1 VRGGRAPDSRKTEP
15 HQPRALLLPHPR
27 SPLPLHDATGTAHH
41 GIRVHPLLPLP
52 LPPQA
57 GTGSHV
63 GNVAARGA
71 RGELR
76 GPLAGAG
83 SGAAD
88 SDGGSSSASDSNVA
102 GEQALRR
109 QSLQHVKGGSRGA
122 GPQASE
128 AAGGAFPAAPARPRF
143 KLVLLVVAENED
155 TVPEADWLR
164 YVDSACDDFELRVNL
179 KAARWGRDA
188 AVAAFPRVTFGRL
201 NPRRL
206 ERLLPPA
213 NLLTVSLC
221 GTPAFA
227 DGVRGMYLDMGL
239 PRTLISITG

>member
-1 VRGGRAPDSRKTEP
+1 M
-15 HQPRALLLPHPR
+15 
-27 SPLPLHDATGTAHH
+27 
-41 GIRVHPLLPLP
+41 HPLLPLP

-57 GTGSHV
+57 GTGSHADE
-63 GNVAARGA
+63 AARGA
-71 RGELR
+71 SGGLR
-76 GPLAGAG
+76 GPLVGAG

-88 SDGGSSSASDSNVA
+88 SDGDSSSTSDSNGAV
-102 GEQALRR
+102 EQALRR

-122 GPQASE
+122 PQTSKA
-128 AAGGAFPAAPARPRF
+128 AAGASPPAAARPRF
-143 KLVLLVVAENED
+143 KLVLLLVAENED

-164 YVDSACDDFELRVNL
+164 YVDSACDDFELHVNL
-179 KAARWGRDA
+179 KAARWGTDA
-188 AVAAFPRVTFGRL
+188 AAAAFPRVTFGRL
-201 NPRRL
+201 TPRRL

-227 DGVRGMYLDMGL
+227 DGVRAMFLNMGL